1 MKKATY
7 VYSLLGILAAGI
19 LVLAYLS
26 STNALAEYR
35 LKNMAENYYT
45 SMMESRYEEAFEQ
58 LYMYDEHYTD
68 GPTRL
73 SKQEAREQFLQKA
86 AELEEKKIALKDF
99 TLGEIE
105 YEDGYSFWL
114 HVQLVVE
121 EDGQLMERQDIVYEH
136 EGKLVVSSDDPF
148 VDHRN
153 GKMEDYSVA
162 PLEKGILIHDGD
174 RSNRGKD
181 E

>member
-1 MKKATY
+1 MKKNY
-7 VYSLLGILAAGI
+7 VYSVLGILAVG
-19 LVLAYLS
+19 LLALPYLL
-26 STNALAEYR
+26 STNALPEFR
-35 LKNMAENYYT
+35 LKYMAESYYT
-45 SMMESRYEEAFEQ
+45 AMMEGRYEDAFEQ
-58 LYMYDEHYTD
+58 LYMYDGQYTN
-68 GPTRL
+68 R
-73 SKQEAREQFLQKA
+73 AREQFLQKA
-86 AELEEKKIALKDF
+86 AALEEKKMAIKDF

-105 YEDGYSFWL
+105 YEDGHSFWL
-114 HVQLVVE
+114 HVQLVME
-121 EDGQLMERQDIVYEH
+121 ENGQLMERQDIVYEH